1 MTIQQRLSPRHAT
14 NVVLDCLVGRQRA
27 QAILCDVS
35 PSGCR
40 VELFDASAE
49 PGAMLIFEIDDR
61 LAFAGQV
68 VWVQGAEAG
77 VQFTRPLLPQILA
90 ALDVKPS

>member
-1 MTIQQRLSPRHAT
+1 MTIQQRLTPRHAT
-14 NVVLDCLVGRQRA
+14 NVVLDCLVARQRA

-35 PSGCR
+35 GTGCR

-77 VQFTRPLLPQILA
+77 VQFTRPLTPQILA
-90 ALDVKPS
+90 ALDVRPN